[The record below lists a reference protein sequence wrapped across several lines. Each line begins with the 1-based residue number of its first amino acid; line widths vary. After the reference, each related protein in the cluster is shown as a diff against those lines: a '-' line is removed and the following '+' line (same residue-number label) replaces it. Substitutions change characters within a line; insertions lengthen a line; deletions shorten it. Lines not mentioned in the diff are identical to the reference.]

1 MCRQAAIVLM
11 KRVVLQLL
19 ETFYCFDDGK
29 IKSNFLFKMLEK
41 SLSKVLGLES
51 RLCSSSTIDIYLSSR
66 AAVTID
72 LVPQTFCVFHV
83 SHPLLTREHGRLQ
96 F

>member
-29 IKSNFLFKMLEK
+29 IKSNFLFKILEK

-51 RLCSSSTIDIYLSSR
+51 RLCSSSTIDIYFLKRQSR
-66 AAVTID
+66 SN
-72 LVPQTFCVFHV
+72 LYHRHSV
-83 SHPLLTREHGRLQ
+83 SPIFLIHY
-96 F
+96 